1 MAKRKIGKGTLIT
14 ELVKGSMDYT
24 MQLIREA
31 FRAQFSIAEMSD
43 ESRFYIEEI
52 FSDHIIVRD
61 FGMKSELKTDEYF
74 KVIYSKSG
82 DPSTGSGQSVYTF
95 AARDAWE
102 VVELTYQ
109 PQSNPP
115 VAEATSP
122 QNGGKKRGKKFEER
136 VNAHV
141 ILEENEEGKPRRI
154 KIDGAITADVVNGN
168 KRRYPVS
175 VLEAAVAELRGHL
188 NESAGQGR
196 AVQILGEA
204 EHPSDK
210 GGRPNLLETVTKWE
224 EVLFNSQRVDV
235 KGRILETS
243 KGKDI
248 LTLMEGGVMPGV
260 SLRGYGDGKNI
271 TENGEKIFEVN
282 ELHITGFDLVLE
294 PSFENAAEFTESQSS
309 TEDEMNLEE
318 LLKLLREHPEAFAG
332 ITEAQIK
339 KMGEDQLT
347 KLEEQVRSALGI
359 GTGENITEALK
370 ALKEKAGKFD
380 ESQAKAEV
388 DKAITEGTKELPY
401 GKEGNENFIE
411 AVKVANLT
419 DVAVVK
425 TLIESKRK
433 EYDKI
438 YSKKELARKGYEF
451 NGNAEMKGDV
461 LENETGTPEF
471 ARASFELVESV
482 RRAENLPVRNLSKG
496 VSAAEIFTRRLLDRF
511 DKLNGPML
519 MAESR
524 LLQEAEQ
531 TTDLNLPYSVSR
543 AIIEEAFP
551 NLVAANIFDVGTIET
566 SPTRLYFETTTGE
579 SNYAVDITDEVEAAG
594 VEDTWYALSHGRITP
609 GSVVVTSD
617 PAGTTYE
624 EGVDFVIDYAGG
636 RIKALTAGAINANDL
651 LVDYSY
657 SAIRNGEMQPIER
670 VKTTLAFKVIEAAA
684 DRLADQISRE
694 AIVFSRS
701 QLGWDAVARTMGN
714 LIKQLRRKI
723 DQGLLYA
730 AFSAVKAVPNNSTD
744 TWTVDTTQTALAE
757 LVRLMGNANVIIANR
772 FYEPTFYLMSVTN
785 SDRLSNWDGFMR
797 TGFPNV
803 FLNAAGF
810 AGMVKGKP
818 IFSSTEFP
826 DTLIIAGN
834 RELVAHRVFLPLSIK
849 GPFPTY
855 ATTGDVTR
863 LVAADQYYAEE
874 FNVTDSPV
882 NEKGAFVPI
891 NDAGS

>member
-1 MAKRKIGKGTLIT
+1 MAKRIGKGKLIT
-14 ELVKGSMDYT
+14 ELVKGSIDYAVN
-24 MQLIREA
+24 LIRQA
-31 FRAQFSIAEMSD
+31 FYAQFPYGEDHDYSINEVFADHVIVSD
-43 ESRFYIEEI
+43 WRSN
-52 FSDHIIVRD
+52 
-61 FGMKSELKTDEYF
+61 ELKTDEYW
-74 KVIYSKSG
+74 KVTFSKEGESF
-82 DPSTGSGQSVYTF
+82 SFS
-95 AARDAWE
+95 AREAWE

-109 PQSNPP
+109 PQSSPP

-122 QNGGKKRGKKFEER
+122 QNGGKKRGRRLEER
-136 VNAHV
+136 IDAMAV
-141 ILEENEEGKPRRI
+141 LEEKVEGQPRRI
-154 KIDGAITADVVNGN
+154 KFEKAMTAGIVNGN
-168 KRRYPVS
+168 GRRYS
-175 VLEAAVAELRGHL
+175 VDVIHAAVAELSGHL
-188 NESAGQGR
+188 HESAGQAR
-196 AVQILGEA
+196 AIQLLGEA

-210 GGRPNLLETVTKWE
+210 GGRPNILETVIKWD
-224 EVLFNSQRVDV
+224 EVSFDGRDV
-235 KGRILETS
+235 TLIGSVLETS
-243 KGKDI
+243 KGKDL

-260 SLRGYGDGKNI
+260 SMRGYGDGKNV
-271 TENGEKIFEVN
+271 TEHGEKIFEVK
-282 ELHITGFDLVLE
+282 ELHITGFDTVLE
-294 PSFENAAEFTESQSS
+294 PSFENSAEFTESQSS
-309 TEDEMNLEE
+309 MEDEMNEMLEQ
-318 LLKLLREHPEAFAG
+318 LKKLLAEQPELFGKGMTEAQLEALNEKQLKKLDETLRAALGIDANANIMEAVKANADKAKLYDAMQAKFAVEAA
-332 ITEAQIK
+332 ITEATKDLKFGKELNEAYIEALNDAGPETIEQVK
-339 KMGEDQLT
+339 KLVESQNKTFGKLASKKALTKMGFNERSIGV
-347 KLEEQVRSALGI
+347 QV
-359 GTGENITEALK
+359 
-370 ALKEKAGKFD
+370 
-380 ESQAKAEV
+380 V
-388 DKAITEGTKELPY
+388 
-401 GKEGNENFIE
+401 
-411 AVKVANLT
+411 
-419 DVAVVK
+419 
-425 TLIESKRK
+425 
-433 EYDKI
+433 
-438 YSKKELARKGYEF
+438 
-451 NGNAEMKGDV
+451 GDV
-461 LENETGTPEF
+461 LEEESNTPEF

-482 RRAENLPVRNLSKG
+482 RRTQNLPVRNLSKG
-496 VSAAEIFTRRLLDRF
+496 VSAAEIFTRRLLERF
-511 DKLNGPML
+511 DMLHGQAL

-730 AFSAVKAVPNNSTD
+730 AFSAVKAVPNNFTD

-797 TGFPNV
+797 TGFPNI